1 MFVQVIQGKVAD
13 RDQFKAALDRWFT
26 DLAPGSVGWQSSTA
40 GVTDDGTAI
49 VIVCFESAD
58 AARRNGERPEQHQW
72 WMDTSKL
79 FSGEVAFH
87 DSEQVMT
94 YGEAP
99 TRDAGFVQVMQ
110 GRIKDPA
117 RLAELSEKLSSVMR
131 QERPDVLGWIA
142 ALHSDG
148 SGDATEAVYFAS
160 EESAREGERHE
171 PSPEARQ
178 VMTEQMSQFEV
189 STYYDVR
196 QPWIT
201 LR

>member
-1 MFVQVIQGKVAD
+1 MFVQVIQGRVAD
-13 RDQFKAALDRWFT
+13 ADEVKAALDRWFT
-26 DLAPGSVGWQSSTA
+26 DLAPTSVGWQSTTA

-49 VIVCFESAD
+49 AFVCFESAE

-72 WMDTSKL
+72 WMETAKL
-79 FSGEVAFH
+79 FAGEVAFH

-99 TRDAGFVQVMQ
+99 ARGAGFVQVMQ
-110 GRIKDPA
+110 GRIQDPE
-117 RLAELSEKLSSVMR
+117 RLAELSDKVSSVMR

-148 SGDATEAVYFAS
+148 SGNATEAVYFAS
-160 EESAREGERHE
+160 EDSARDGERRE
-171 PSPEARQ
+171 PSPEMRQ
-178 VMTEQMSQFEV
+178 AMTEQMSQFEV
-189 STYYDVR
+189 GAYYDLR